1 MVQWLRIRSELDTQR
16 NLGMIFSVMENEY
29 FLLFSEVRST
39 SGKKIEKKKKKEIL
53 KKENWRAKL
62 WMFFFSTCG
71 TDFAKKQGL
80 LVVC

>member
-1 MVQWLRIRSELDTQR
+1 MVQWLRIKSELDTQR

-62 WMFFFSTCG
+62 WMFFFLLAGQTSPKSR
-71 TDFAKKQGL
+71 DFL
-80 LVVC
+80 